1 MFEIKVAWPTVVVG
15 GWVGGSIR
23 RLSHVRRK
31 DKDEDR
37 DEDKNEDKNDHRRT
51 FLLSNESEKRSLFGV
66 EAILLELGIREADKT
81 VVLVEV
87 GGRGLGIECRRSA
100 V

>member
-1 MFEIKVAWPTVVVG
+1 MFDIKVAWPTVVVG
-15 GWVGGSIR
+15 GWLGGSVR

-31 DKDEDR
+31 DKDED
-37 DEDKNEDKNDHRRT
+37 KNEDNDDHRRT
-51 FLLSNESEKRSLFGV
+51 FLLSHESEKRPLFGV

-81 VVLVEV
+81 VVLVVV
-87 GGRGLGIECRRSA
+87 GGRGSGIECRRST